1 MAIRQG
7 SEILFSGKGSLFMSD
22 DDNNWIVVAYAGSFS
37 IEGSI
42 DYAKATRS
50 YDYISDRLIKMKEEY
65 KLKFNTRNYILP
77 AMFKLMGYDEL
88 SGKQYKGLI
97 KSVNFDG
104 TGVARINTLE
114 FRNSQIEAV
123 LILIED
129 NTYKFSWYRVTNFAL
144 ITDNDELVISETSFA
159 NKKARVHVIYSKNNA
174 QLVAHSTIEKELK
187 VLINT
192 QLDQTNKAISIY
204 VPRVKLTKPLG
215 FKGLGEPFQD
225 VDLEFEVLLDEFGR
239 PFYVGEIFNWINE

>member
-7 SEILFSGKGSLFMSD
+7 SEILFSGKGSLFISD
-22 DDNNWIVVAYAGSFS
+22 DVNNWIVVAYAGSFS

-42 DYAKATRS
+42 DYVKATRS
-50 YDYISDRLIKMKEEY
+50 YDYIADRSIKTKEEY

-77 AMFKLMGYDEL
+77 AMFKLMGYDGL

-97 KSVNFDG
+97 KSVNFDNI
-104 TGVARINTLE
+104 GVATITTTE
-114 FRNSQIEAV
+114 FNGSQIEAV

-129 NTYKFSWYRVTNFAL
+129 DTYKFSWYQSNNFAL
-144 ITDNDELVISETSFA
+144 AGNTLTITESTFA
-159 NKKARVHVIYSKNNA
+159 NKKARVHVVYSKNNA
-174 QLVAHSTIEKELK
+174 QLVAHSTTERESK
-187 VLINT
+187 VLLNT

-225 VDLEFEVLLDEFGR
+225 VDLEFEVLLDEFGK
-239 PFYVGEIFNWINE
+239 PFYIGEIFSWINE

>member
-7 SEILFSGKGSLFMSD
+7 SEILFSGKGSLFISD

-50 YDYISDRLIKMKEEY
+50 YDYIPDRTIKTKEEY

-77 AMFKLMGYDEL
+77 AMFKLMGYDEF

-97 KSVNFDG
+97 KSVNFDN
-104 TGVARINTLE
+104 TGVATITTTE
-114 FRNSQIEAV
+114 FNGSQIEAV

-129 NTYKFSWYRVTNFAL
+129 DIYKFSWYKSNNFAL
-144 ITDNDELVISETSFA
+144 AGNTLTITETTFA
-159 NKKARVHVIYSKNNA
+159 NKKARVHVVYSKDNA

-187 VLINT
+187 VLLNT

-225 VDLEFEVLLDEFGR
+225 VDLEFEVLLDELGK
-239 PFYVGEIFNWINE
+239 PFYIGEIFSWINE

>member
-50 YDYISDRLIKMKEEY
+50 YDYIPDRLLKMKEEY

-97 KSVNFDG
+97 KSVNFDD
-104 TGVARINTLE
+104 TGVATITTTE
-114 FRNSQIEAV
+114 FNGSQIEAV

-129 NTYKFSWYRVTNFAL
+129 DTYKFSWYQSNNFAL
-144 ITDNDELVISETSFA
+144 AGNTLTITETTFA
-159 NKKARVHVIYSKNNA
+159 NKKARVHVVYSKNNA

-187 VLINT
+187 VLLNT

>member
-42 DYAKATRS
+42 DYTKATRS
-50 YDYISDRLIKMKEEY
+50 YDYISDRLLKMKEEY

-97 KSVNFDG
+97 KSVNFDNI
-104 TGVARINTLE
+104 GVATITTTE
-114 FRNSQIEAV
+114 FNGSQIEAV

-129 NTYKFSWYRVTNFAL
+129 DTYKFSWYQSNNFAL
-144 ITDNDELVISETSFA
+144 AGNTLTITETTFA
-159 NKKARVHVIYSKNNA
+159 NKKARVHVVYSKNNA

-187 VLINT
+187 VLLNT

-204 VPRVKLTKPLG
+204 VPRVRLTKPLG

-225 VDLEFEVLLDEFGR
+225 VDLEFEVLLDEFGK
-239 PFYVGEIFNWINE
+239 PFYIGEIFSWINE

>member
-7 SEILFSGKGSLFMSD
+7 SEILFSGKGSLFIND
-22 DDNNWIVVAYAGSFS
+22 NVNNWIVVAYAGSFS

-50 YDYISDRLIKMKEEY
+50 YDYIPDRSIKMREEY

-77 AMFKLMGYDEL
+77 AMFKLIGYDEL

-97 KSVNFDG
+97 KSVNFDD
-104 TGVARINTLE
+104 TGVATITTTE
-114 FRNSQIEAV
+114 FNGSQIEAV

-129 NTYKFSWYRVTNFAL
+129 DTYKFSWYQSNNFAL
-144 ITDNDELVISETSFA
+144 AGNTLTITESTFA
-159 NKKARVHVIYSKNNA
+159 NKKARVHVVYSKNNA

-187 VLINT
+187 VLLNT

-225 VDLEFEVLLDEFGR
+225 VDLEFEVLLDELGK
-239 PFYVGEIFNWINE
+239 PFYIGEIFSWINE

>member
-50 YDYISDRLIKMKEEY
+50 YDYIPDRLLKMKEEY

-97 KSVNFDG
+97 KSVNFDN
-104 TGVARINTLE
+104 TGVATITTTE
-114 FRNSQIEAV
+114 FNGSQIEAV

-129 NTYKFSWYRVTNFAL
+129 DTYKFSWYQSNNFAL
-144 ITDNDELVISETSFA
+144 AGNTLTITETTFA
-159 NKKARVHVIYSKNNA
+159 NKKARVHVVYSKNNA

-187 VLINT
+187 VLLNT

-204 VPRVKLTKPLG
+204 VPRVRLTKPIGL
-215 FKGLGEPFQD
+215 KGLGEPFQD